1 MPTDR
6 TNNEPKAVVDLLT
19 EFRTLLNSRDYCAYH
34 MVDIAMAAMAFINL
48 GEFEKAQNILQG
60 AVLDYQLVEEKINK
74 FYAETSGR
82 KHSQKESAPDGN
94 QSEHSAA

>member
-1 MPTDR
+1 MPADR
-6 TNNEPKAVVDLLT
+6 PNNEPKAVVDLLT

-82 KHSQKESAPDGN
+82 KYS
-94 QSEHSAA
+94 QSEKENSSGNVTKSA